1 MRIDVLICTLNE
13 GIENVPRVFIAPR
26 DDVSYIVSMQYT
38 DQSYLERIPEEVR
51 NRQDVR
57 LLLLEGKGLC
67 RNRNNALRAATG
79 DLALIADDDVRY
91 CDEYFDN
98 ILKVFRENERLDIA
112 QLKIKSA
119 YYESMPNR
127 YPTFSCTYPN
137 VVRGMFASSIELVL
151 RVATVRG
158 KIWFDERFGLGSPYF
173 ICGEESILVHDAIQA
188 GLTVTYFPLYVVE
201 HNAPGTGAK
210 AFTDERVMMAKGA
223 VQYYIYG
230 WSGYLRMLKWAIV
243 GALHGK
249 CSFAKAV
256 GGTFKG
262 INYYRKV
269 VRYENPIG
277 GRCE

>member
-1 MRIDVLICTLNE
+1 MICTLNE
-13 GIENVPRVFIAPR
+13 GIERVPRVFIAPR
-26 DDVSYIVSMQYT
+26 EDVSYIVSMQYT
-38 DQSYLERIPEEVR
+38 DQSYLERIPDEVR
-51 NRQDVR
+51 NRKDVR

-98 ILKVFRENERLDIA
+98 ILKVFRENERVDIA
-112 QLKIKSA
+112 QLKIKSG
-119 YYESMPNR
+119 YYENMPNR
-127 YPTFSCTYPN
+127 YPAFSCTYPN

-173 ICGEESILVHDAIQA
+173 ICGEESILVHDAVQK

-201 HNAPGTGAK
+201 HNAAGTGAK

-223 VQYYIYG
+223 VQYYIHG
-230 WSGYLRMLKWAIV
+230 CSGYLRMLKWATVSAIK
-243 GALHGK
+243 GHG
-249 CSFAKAV
+249 SFIKMLRE
-256 GGTFKG
+256 TYKG

-269 VRYENPIG
+269 VRYENSIG